1 MTNISVRQIQ
11 RRGRER
17 KPTCSFVVIAVS
29 GYSDKMLAIN
39 LLLRMNIIAI
49 TCTFYP
55 KTADHYS
62 WRTEALGRRLC
73 FPVFSVLCSNEECS
87 ASAQEMFTL
96 ATVSVPL
103 HKLRIQASVCSSL
116 QAPEGLAASPGQ
128 KGLRFH
134 KNDQ

>member
-1 MTNISVRQIQ
+1 MLQYWEGPEVSIPGADQKDRGLW
-11 RRGRER
+11 GREW
-17 KPTCSFVVIAVS
+17 V
-29 GYSDKMLAIN
+29 L
-39 LLLRMNIIAI
+39 
-49 TCTFYP
+49 
-55 KTADHYS
+55 
-62 WRTEALGRRLC
+62 
-73 FPVFSVLCSNEECS
+73 SVLCSNEECS